1 MFVIDETTNAI
12 KLTRGDTAKITV
24 SFTDE
29 QGDPYDFSEDTVTF
43 AVKRSAFDAEPVI
56 EKEIDSETGELVLQ
70 REDTIG
76 LEFGDYLYTVTI
88 EHTVEAE
95 SDDEVDAGS
104 EAEDDSEETES
115 EEEETVVE
123 YYTPIVSKFSLGFN
137 II

>member
-1 MFVIDETTNAI
+1 MFTIDADSNAI

-24 SFTDE
+24 SFTE

-56 EKEIDSETGELVLQ
+56 EKEIDSTTGELVLQ

-76 LEFGDYLYTVTI
+76 LEFGDYIYTVTI

-95 SDDEVDAGS
+95 S
-104 EAEDDSEETES
+104 EAEED
-115 EEEETVVE
+115 VVE

>member
-43 AVKRSAFDAEPVI
+43 AVKRSAFDAESVI
-56 EKEIDSETGELVLQ
+56 EKEIDSATGELVLQ

-95 SDDEVDAGS
+95 S
-104 EAEDDSEETES
+104 ES
-115 EEEETVVE
+115 EEDVVE